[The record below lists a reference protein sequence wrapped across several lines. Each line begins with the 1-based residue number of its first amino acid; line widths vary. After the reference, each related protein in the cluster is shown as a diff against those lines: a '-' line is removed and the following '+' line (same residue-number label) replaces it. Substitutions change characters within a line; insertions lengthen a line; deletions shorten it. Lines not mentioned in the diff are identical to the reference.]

1 MPPHPPPCRRA
12 SHHACRPGC
21 EACVCRWGVPTL
33 PVPGR
38 LYDNWRPPYDR
49 SATCV
54 GLATSTG
61 QLSEDGTSEKDDPE
75 TGKLAKRSK
84 RTSKSVGLS
93 SFVSRKKKIKKETT
107 SPSEQ

>member
-1 MPPHPPPCRRA
+1 MRVSIRILIGEYLVLAYWMSSA
-12 SHHACRPGC
+12 S
-21 EACVCRWGVPTL
+21 EFWWGVPTL

-54 GLATSTG
+54 GLATSAG